1 MKRRLILGAM
11 LLATLTTGVRAGEE
25 VKTGLKDGKPYFEA
39 TSDVTEQ
46 ASVTA
51 IDAATRLVTL
61 KKANGETTEITA
73 GDAVKNFA
81 QIKVG
86 DLVKIRYTEK
96 LTVHVEAAG
105 TPEMVT
111 ETTTGAAKL
120 GDKPAAS
127 ATERTQ
133 YKASIE
139 AIDKA
144 NGTATLKSYN
154 GETFVM
160 TPLHPENLDKV
171 SVGELV
177 VFTYTEAV
185 AASVEK
191 VAAKKKSKK

>member
-61 KKANGETTEITA
+61 KKENGETTEITA

-96 LTVHVEAAG
+96 LTIHVEAAG

>member
-61 KKANGETTEITA
+61 KKENGETTEITA

-86 DLVKIRYTEK
+86 DLVKVRYTEK

-171 SVGELV
+171 SIGELV

>member
-61 KKANGETTEITA
+61 KKENGETTEITA

-96 LTVHVEAAG
+96 LTIHVEAAG

-171 SVGELV
+171 SIGELV